1 MHAYEQYQPDII
13 ILDINLPTKDGITL
27 VGELRQ
33 ITTTPIL
40 MLSAR
45 DDQRNIVQSLELGA
59 DDYVSK
65 PFSPKEIISRIK
77 AILRRGTT
85 TKTNISTSGES
96 RVQIE
101 LDENSLIAIIDNQ
114 EIPLTKSEF
123 FLLKRIQDGD
133 GKVVKREE
141 LMNEIMGYNNY
152 VVDRTI
158 DTHIKNI
165 RKKVGEEK
173 IATVR
178 GLGYKIQ

>member
-1 MHAYEQYQPDII
+1 M
-13 ILDINLPTKDGITL
+13 
-27 VGELRQ
+27 
-33 ITTTPIL
+33 
-40 MLSAR
+40 
-45 DDQRNIVQSLELGA
+45 
-59 DDYVSK
+59 
-65 PFSPKEIISRIK
+65 
-77 AILRRGTT
+77 
-85 TKTNISTSGES
+85 
-96 RVQIE
+96 
-101 LDENSLIAIIDNQ
+101 IAIIDNQ
-114 EIPLTKSEF
+114 EISLTKSEF

-173 IATVR
+173 IVTVR

>member
-1 MHAYEQYQPDII
+1 MNAYEQYQPDII

-85 TKTNISTSGES
+85 KKTSTSTS
-96 RVQIE
+96 
-101 LDENSLIAIIDNQ
+101 
-114 EIPLTKSEF
+114 
-123 FLLKRIQDGD
+123 
-133 GKVVKREE
+133 
-141 LMNEIMGYNNY
+141 
-152 VVDRTI
+152 
-158 DTHIKNI
+158 
-165 RKKVGEEK
+165 
-173 IATVR
+173 
-178 GLGYKIQ
+178 